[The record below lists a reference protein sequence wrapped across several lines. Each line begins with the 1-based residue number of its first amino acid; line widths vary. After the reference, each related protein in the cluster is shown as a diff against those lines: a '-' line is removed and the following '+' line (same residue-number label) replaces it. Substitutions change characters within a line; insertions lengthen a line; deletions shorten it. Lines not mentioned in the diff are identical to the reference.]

1 MYWENIE
8 IGYWQTG
15 DLQVFCNTLFFWI
28 LRQILLFTSKV
39 LFALHLNPKSADAP
53 IYDVTVSSA
62 AASLAI
68 RDRFGFLINESRR
81 SKTPLPPFLS
91 GVYISNLVN
100 LSTVVKVEVLKVLK
114 EQYNSRY
121 TKTSNRTAFVKS
133 FTSRPTFHVRP
144 LQRGA
149 GSHQTYGYPEAVS
162 HFRDLLTFENL
173 EPAYKR
179 VGLNFIG
186 ELQYRFLVLTEAG
199 RDRYQSSKGL
209 GGRGHNASQPVP
221 STSSNSVP
229 LGKAPPVKPAGR
241 GKRLASSALS
251 DGQTPAKQT
260 RWDRL
265 LVSDTRAITVEILKF
280 ESF

>member
-1 MYWENIE
+1 MGIFLFVLVIE
-8 IGYWQTG
+8 MFFLLIQEDAPLTVETVHRDAQ
-15 DLQVFCNTLFFWI
+15 DLRSSLLELRDEVRQDREVSI
-28 LRQILLFTSKV
+28 LSHVSHKETDDRVANDELGAHLKLAGFRPVVTN
-39 LFALHLNPKSADAP
+39 LHGEELNPKSSDAP

-68 RDRFGFLINESRR
+68 RDRFGFLINEPRR

-186 ELQYRFLVLTEAG
+186 ELQYRFLVLNEAG
-199 RDRYQSSKGL
+199 RDQL
-209 GGRGHNASQPVP
+209 I
-221 STSSNSVP
+221 SV
-229 LGKAPPVKPAGR
+229 
-241 GKRLASSALS
+241 
-251 DGQTPAKQT
+251 
-260 RWDRL
+260 
-265 LVSDTRAITVEILKF
+265 F
-280 ESF
+280 